1 MQVPPATLT
10 RPVSA
15 PRARRSLIVLVGDA
29 ALGERHAQALA
40 VSLAASGVETIQ
52 LGRERDAG
60 RIAALAAE
68 HEADAIE
75 LCVAGTRGVPLLHQ
89 LLRELIALGR
99 RDVRIVVHNAAV

>member
-1 MQVPPATLT
+1 MPGPDATLT
-10 RPVSA
+10 RPVAA
-15 PRARRSLIVLVGDA
+15 PHARRSLIVLVGDA
-29 ALGERHAQALA
+29 ARGERHAQALA
-40 VSLAASGVETIQ
+40 GSLEATGVETIQ
-52 LGRERDAG
+52 LGREEDAS

-75 LCVAGTRGVPLLHQ
+75 LCVAGGRGVPLLHR

>member
-10 RPVSA
+10 RPISA
-15 PRARRSLIVLVGDA
+15 PRARRSLVVLVGDA

-40 VSLAASGVETIQ
+40 ASLAASGVETIQ
-52 LGRERDAG
+52 LGREHDAR

-75 LCVAGTRGVPLLHQ
+75 VCVAGAQGVSLVHE